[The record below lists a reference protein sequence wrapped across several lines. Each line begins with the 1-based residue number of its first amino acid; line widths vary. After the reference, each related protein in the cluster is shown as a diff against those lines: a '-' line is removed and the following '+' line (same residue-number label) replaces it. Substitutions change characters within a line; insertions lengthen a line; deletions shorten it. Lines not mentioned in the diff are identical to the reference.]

1 MIKEMYMRFPKGKAK
16 ALTLSYDDGVEQDE
30 RLMQIMDTYG
40 LKGTFNINSGCYPD
54 EGVVY
59 EPGTIHRRMPKS
71 KVTALYKNSGHEVAI
86 HGLTHP
92 FLERLSLPH
101 CNQEIYEDRKN
112 LEEQFDCIVQG
123 MAYPFGTYNDG
134 VVDVLRMNGVV
145 YARTVNSTGQFY
157 IPSDLLRLQPTCHHK
172 DERLKELAKRFVEET
187 PVNHAYLFYLWGH
200 SYEFEADD
208 NWEVIESF
216 ASEISGRDD
225 VWYATNIE
233 IMNYITAYNQLVV
246 SMTGTK
252 AYNPTAVTLYGVVGG
267 KEIVIAPGKTVD
279 IS

>member
-1 MIKEMYMRFPKGKAK
+1 MIKEMYMRFPEGKAK
-16 ALTLSYDDGVEQDE
+16 ALTLSYDDGVEQDV
-30 RLMQIMDTYG
+30 RLIEIMNKHG

-54 EGVVY
+54 EDVVY
-59 EPGTIHRRMPKS
+59 SEGTIHRRMPKS
-71 KVTALYKNSGHEVAI
+71 KVTALYKDSGHEVAI

-92 FLERLSLPH
+92 FLESLSLAH

-123 MAYPFGTYNDG
+123 MAYPFGTYDDG
-134 VVDVLRMNGVV
+134 VVDVLRMNGIV

-157 IPSDLLRLQPTCHHK
+157 IPRDLLRLQPTCHHN
-172 DERLKELAKRFVEET
+172 DERLQELTKRFVEET
-187 PVNHAYLFYLWGH
+187 PMNHPYLFYLWGH

-208 NWEVIESF
+208 NWEVIETF
-216 ASEISGRDD
+216 AQDMSGHED

-233 IMNYITAYNQLVV
+233 IMHYLNAYDQLVV
-246 SMTGTK
+246 SMSGSK
-252 AYNPTAVTLYGVVGG
+252 LYNPTATTLYASIGQHPVC
-267 KEIVIAPGKTVD
+267 IQPGETVD